1 MRALLATL
9 AAASLISVG
18 AAAAEPDHSAH
29 HAAKPAEVTH
39 EMCKAMMG
47 AQMQGRPAHDHG
59 RDKTGAA
66 TPGMTKPPTAA
77 EMEAMHK
84 ACAEKM
90 AKPAAEQPA
99 SKAE

>member
-1 MRALLATL
+1 MRAFFATL
-9 AAASLISVG
+9 AAATLISAG
-18 AAAAEPDHSAH
+18 AGAAEPDHAAH
-29 HAAKPAEVTH
+29 HADKPAEVTH
-39 EMCKAMMG
+39 EMCKSMMG

-84 ACAEKM
+84 VCAEKM

-99 SKAE
+99 PKAD